1 MPTRPTKLKMA
12 ASASAMPGFRQ
23 RVETA
28 DAMALGASVA
38 PEMMVTPMTRA
49 RMPSKM
55 G

>member
-12 ASASAMPGFRQ
+12 ARMSAVPGLRQ

-38 PEMMVTPMTRA
+38 PEMTVTPMTRTRTTMSA
-49 RMPSKM
+49 